1 MRARGW
7 WSTRRTLKAET
18 EGPPLG
24 GRPRPLPV
32 PTEIP
37 ARPQPPGDLRASR
50 PAAAPRSPRNRE
62 ERGLDPH
69 DDGSSVPPAGVC
81 EAAQVPASPGNTVP
95 AHGPG
100 AGEAC
105 ALALTFLFWTH
116 PPEVAER
123 AVKTCSSFPPHHL
136 SPIAGTAWGM
146 RGTEEKDIFRG
157 KLRRYQPQTHSERHQ
172 ERTAPSSG
180 KGKTPISLSGD
191 LG

>member
-1 MRARGW
+1 MEYPAGLRRPKPRG
-7 WSTRRTLKAET
+7 RRWGD
-18 EGPPLG
+18 GPAPC
-24 GRPRPLPV
+24 PV
-32 PTEIP
+32 PRRFPRGLSHQVTSG
-37 ARPQPPGDLRASR
+37 RL
-50 PAAAPRSPRNRE
+50 AAAPRAPRNQE

-69 DDGSSVPPAGVC
+69 DEGSSVPPAGVC

-95 AHGPG
+95 AHRPG

-105 ALALTFLFWTH
+105 TLALTFLFWTH

-123 AVKTCSSFPPHHL
+123 AVQTCSSFPPHHP
-136 SPIAGTAWGM
+136 SPRAGTAWGR

-157 KLRRYQPQTHSERHQ
+157 KLCRLSTTDTLRKASRENGSL
-172 ERTAPSSG
+172 AG